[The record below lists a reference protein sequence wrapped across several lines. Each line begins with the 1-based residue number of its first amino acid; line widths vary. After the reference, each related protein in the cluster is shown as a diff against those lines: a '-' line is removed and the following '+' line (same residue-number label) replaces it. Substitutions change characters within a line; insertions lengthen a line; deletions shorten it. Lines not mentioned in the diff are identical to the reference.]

1 MSITQSG
8 FEPTTQGLSI
18 DKDPQAQLVYT
29 FDWSEWLPEGDSV
42 QSVEYHVKTRINDP
56 DPVTIV
62 SEGVSLDVLTFV
74 ELAGG
79 QLNKAYSVSAK
90 ITTANGLI
98 ERRSFRVR
106 VVTRSA

>member
-18 DKDPQAQLVYT
+18 DKDPQAQLIYT
-29 FDWSEWLPEGDSV
+29 FDWSQWLNPTDTI
-42 QSVEYHVKTRINDP
+42 QSVDYQVQARINDP

-62 SEGVSLDVLTFV
+62 TQGVSQDVLTFV

-106 VVTRSA
+106 VVNRSA